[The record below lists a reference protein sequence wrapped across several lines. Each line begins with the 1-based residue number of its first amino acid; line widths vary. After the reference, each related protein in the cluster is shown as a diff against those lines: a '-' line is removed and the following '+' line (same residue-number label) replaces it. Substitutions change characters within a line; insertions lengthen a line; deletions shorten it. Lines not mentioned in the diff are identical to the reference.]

1 MDRLRL
7 GRSLRALRIR
17 LGWRQSDGAVAA
29 GVSRAFISK
38 VERGQIRH
46 SDLDRLERVCQAL
59 GADLDVRVRWR
70 GEALDRLLDEA
81 HAALVDRMVS
91 ELRAAGWEAA
101 VEVTFN
107 EFGDRGSVD
116 IAGWH
121 PDTRSIL
128 IVEVKSV
135 VADAQGT
142 LLPLDRKARLA
153 PKIGRSRGWEVQGV
167 SKLLV
172 IADGSTNR
180 GRVARLTSMFDA
192 ALPVRNREVRR
203 WLRSPVGTIAG
214 LLFLPDAPP
223 GSARR
228 RSAARQRVN
237 RPSRALIS
245 PGRPPR
251 VASGQESGH
260 LAA

>member
-7 GRSLRALRIR
+7 GRSLRALRMR
-17 LGWRQSDGAVAA
+17 LGWRQSDVATTA
-29 GVSRAFISK
+29 GVSRAFVSK
-38 VERGQIRH
+38 VERGLIRH
-46 SDLDRLERVCQAL
+46 SDLDRLERICQAL
-59 GADLDVRVRWR
+59 GADLDVRIRWR

-81 HAALVDRMVS
+81 HAALVDRMVG
-91 ELRAAGWEAA
+91 ELRAAGWDAA
-101 VEVTFN
+101 LEVTFN

-116 IAGWH
+116 IAAWY
-121 PDTRSIL
+121 PSTRSML

-142 LLPLDRKARLA
+142 LLPLDRKTRLG
-153 PKIGRSRGWEVQGV
+153 PTIGRSRGWNVESV

-180 GRVARLTSMFDA
+180 RRVARLASMFDA
-192 ALPVRNREVRR
+192 ALPMRNREVRR
-203 WLRSPVGTIAG
+203 WLRSPSGAIAG

-223 GSARR
+223 GSVRR

-237 RPSRALIS
+237 RPSKARIS
-245 PGRPPR
+245 PG
-251 VASGQESGH
+251 
-260 LAA
+260 

>member
-7 GRSLRALRIR
+7 GGSLRALRIR
-17 LGWRQSDGAVAA
+17 LGWRQSDLATAA
-29 GVSRAFISK
+29 GVSRAFVSK
-38 VERGQIRH
+38 VERGLIRH
-46 SDLDRLERVCQAL
+46 SDLDRLERVCQPL
-59 GADLDVRVRWR
+59 GADLDMRIRWR

-81 HAALVDRMVS
+81 HAALVDRMVG
-91 ELRAAGWEAA
+91 ELRAAGWDAA
-101 VEVTFN
+101 LEVTFN

-121 PDTRSIL
+121 PGTRSIL

-142 LLPLDRKARLA
+142 LLPLDRKTRLG
-153 PKIGRSRGWEVQGV
+153 PKIGRSRGWAVESV

-180 GRVARLTSMFDA
+180 GRVARLASMFDA

-203 WLRSPVGTIAG
+203 WLRSPGGAIAG
-214 LLFLPDAPP
+214 LLFLPDAPT
-223 GSARR
+223 GSVRR

-237 RPSRALIS
+237 RPAKARIS
-245 PGRPPR
+245 PG
-251 VASGQESGH
+251 
-260 LAA
+260 